1 MTEVYDPAANQIVAN
16 GDAYQKVGQHP
27 LYDVPNCLPLTGP
40 QINGRYTLRDGTRP
54 QLSVICIQQ
63 GAAGIQTARFKEV

>member
-1 MTEVYDPAANQIVAN
+1 MTEVYDAVARQVVAN
-16 GDAYQKVGQHP
+16 GDPYQKVGTQP

-40 QINGRYTLRDGTRP
+40 QVNERYMLRDGTRP